1 MTEPVSSHQ
10 LELRRGYLVLAC
22 LQALEDPIYG
32 YGLLKDLR
40 SAGIAI
46 EGDTLYP
53 LLRRLE
59 SQGLLTSVWNT
70 EQSRPRKFYVVTD
83 AGRQLGAG
91 LWQEYTDLSRSLEL
105 VRERKSHD
113 RIG

>member
-1 MTEPVSSHQ
+1 MTKAASSHQ

-22 LQALEDPIYG
+22 LQALEDPMYG
-32 YGLLKDLR
+32 YGLLRDLR
-40 SAGIAI
+40 SAGITI

-59 SQGLLTSVWNT
+59 AQGFLTSVWNT

-83 AGRQLGAG
+83 AGSRLGAD

-105 VRERKSHD
+105 VRERKSHG